1 MTQYH
6 SLFIVSVMSETREIL
21 ESDTHNKLRG
31 PQNEGLKPTLEQRIN
46 ERVADADL
54 KKISRRTLL
63 ASLILG
69 LSRILR
75 RNSRE
80 REQSNLSQSTSTE
93 SHPEVFRLKTI
104 EAPIDPQ
111 ISFQQ
116 LKREGIE
123 FVADTESGDLTV
135 TDIPDVEMMELDD
148 IEGKIIV
155 RRGASSN
162 NEGIELTLSDLK
174 KINPEGKYKVVR
186 IIGDE
191 YAPGFSHLGSTYVA
205 NSAENT
211 AHGIWYALVNE
222 KIDPENGIK
231 KYFFAD
237 LYGKELPS
245 SENPL
250 CVSANF
256 GTIIK
261 DTQDNT
267 QDNTQSPNS

>member
-1 MTQYH
+1 
-6 SLFIVSVMSETREIL
+6 MSETREIL

-31 PQNEGLKPTLEQRIN
+31 PQNEDLRPTLGQKIN
-46 ERVADADL
+46 DTVVDADL
-54 KKISRRTLL
+54 RKFTRRAFL
-63 ASLILG
+63 AGILG
-69 LSRILR
+69 VLTRFLR
-75 RNSRE
+75 RNSRNRGE
-80 REQSNLSQSTSTE
+80 NEHPNLSQPIPTE
-93 SHPEVFRLKTI
+93 SHPEVFRLQTI
-104 EAPIDPQ
+104 DAPIDPQ
-111 ISFQQ
+111 ISFEQ
-116 LKREGIE
+116 LKKEGIE

-135 TDIPDVEMMELDD
+135 TDIPDVETMELTG
-148 IEGKIIV
+148 IKGGIIV

-191 YAPGFSHLGSTYVA
+191 YAPGFSHLGSTYVD

-222 KIDPENGIK
+222 KLDPEKGIK

-256 GTIIK
+256 GIIIK

-267 QDNTQSPNS
+267 QSSDS

>member
-1 MTQYH
+1 
-6 SLFIVSVMSETREIL
+6 MSENREIL
-21 ESDTHNKLRG
+21 ESDTHNRLRG
-31 PQNEGLKPTLEQRIN
+31 PQNEDLRPTLGQKIN
-46 ERVADADL
+46 DRVVDADL
-54 KKISRRTLL
+54 RKITRRAFL
-63 ASLILG
+63 AAGILG
-69 LSRILR
+69 VLRLLR
-75 RNSRE
+75 RNRGE
-80 REQSNLSQSTSTE
+80 NKHPNLSQPVPTAVPTE
-93 SHPEVFRLKTI
+93 SHPEVFHLKTI
-104 EAPIDPQ
+104 DAPIDPQ

-116 LKREGIE
+116 LKKEGIE

-135 TDIPDVEMMELDD
+135 TDIPDVEIMELAD
-148 IEGKIIV
+148 IKGKIIV

-162 NEGIELTLSDLK
+162 NEGIELTLSELK

-186 IIGDE
+186 IIGGE

-211 AHGIWYALVNE
+211 AHGIWYAIVNE
-222 KIDPENGIK
+222 KLDPEKGIK

-261 DTQDNT
+261 DTKDNP
-267 QDNTQSPNS
+267 QSPNS